1 MTLELTALV
10 LLSAVLHPLWNAV
23 LKKSGEPAAGFL
35 VLTLM
40 MVLLAG
46 THAIAMGDDLAAIV
60 KVWPLLLI
68 SWGGQMFYRTGLV
81 VTLRRGDLSAYYPI
95 IRSSPV
101 LIVLVGWLLLGERYA
116 PILLAGIGLVLFGGF
131 LLQYRPGVNLLD
143 DRRTLATAIV
153 AMCGTAV
160 YSISDARAVQTVSPA
175 VFFFWVEA
183 LCLPGYFVLFGCF
196 DRAGWTRSILLE
208 SFRRPLPYLVA
219 GVMCYA
225 SYWLIL
231 KAYALGGEVA
241 SVTSVRQA
249 SIPLSVLIGGFYL
262 REAAMARRLG
272 ASLLLATGIVVIVL
286 A

>member
-1 MTLELTALV
+1 MPTEIAALV
-10 LLSAVLHPLWNAV
+10 LVSALLHPLWNAV

-35 VLTLM
+35 VLTMM

-46 THAIAMGDDLAAIV
+46 THSVAAGDALGSIV
-60 KVWPLLLI
+60 QVWPLLLV
-68 SWGGQMFYRTGLV
+68 SWCGQMLYRTGLV
-81 VTLRRGDLSAYYPI
+81 VTLRRGALSAYYPI
-95 IRSSPV
+95 IRSSPA
-101 LIVLVGWLLLGERYA
+101 LIVLAGWLLLGERYA
-116 PILLAGIGLVLFGGF
+116 PILLVGIGLVLIGGF
-131 LLQYRPGVNLLD
+131 LLQFRPGMNLLD
-143 DRRTLATAIV
+143 DPRTLATALL
-153 AMCGTAV
+153 AMCGTAI
-160 YSISDARAVQTVSPA
+160 YSISDARAVQTISPA

-183 LCLPGYFVLFGCF
+183 LCLPGYFLMFGYF
-196 DRAGWTRSILLE
+196 DRAGWTGSILLE
-208 SFRRPLPYLVA
+208 SLRKPLPYLVA

-241 SVTSVRQA
+241 AVMSVRQA

-272 ASLLLATGIVVIVL
+272 ASLLLGAGIVVIVL